1 MLKREA
7 PRTRS
12 EYVYRRR
19 LEARELAPAL
29 GVGLAVGAAVFYVT
43 YLFLQRTPLDPLTLA
58 ARAPAKRPPRGA
70 AD

>member
-19 LEARELAPAL
+19 LAPRELAPAL
-29 GVGLAVGAAVFYVT
+29 GVGLAVGAAMFYVT
-43 YLFLQRTPLDPLTLA
+43 YLFLQRTPLDPLTLP
-58 ARAPAKRPPRGA
+58 ARAPARRLPRGA